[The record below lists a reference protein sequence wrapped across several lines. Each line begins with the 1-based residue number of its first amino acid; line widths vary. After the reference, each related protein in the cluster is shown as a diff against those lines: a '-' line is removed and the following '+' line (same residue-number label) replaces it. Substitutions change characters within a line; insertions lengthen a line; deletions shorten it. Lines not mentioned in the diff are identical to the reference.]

1 MMKTK
6 NQQQGLSMLLALI
19 AVLLLSLT
27 ALALVRSVDTG
38 TLIIS
43 NIGFKQDATESSAV
57 GAENAMAWLEGQ
69 GALDDDLPDKG
80 YYASSLD
87 KLDPTGSNTTA
98 SNKLTLVD
106 WDGTGDCP
114 GVKAGTFASCTT
126 KPFPLATN
134 AGASMVNGNRVQWV
148 ITRLCKT
155 AGTLSSPNVCTK
167 PGSTSSTVSASDR
180 GTLDA
185 AGRITGGSMS
195 GPYYRIV
202 VRSAGPRN
210 TVSFTETIVHF

>member
-1 MMKTK
+1 
-6 NQQQGLSMLLALI
+6 MLLALI
-19 AVLLLSLT
+19 AVLVLSLT

-38 TLIIS
+38 TLIIG

-69 GALDDDLPDKG
+69 GALDNDLPDKG

-87 KLDPTGSNTTA
+87 KLDPTGANTTA
-98 SNKLTLVD
+98 TNKLTLVD

-114 GVKAGTFASCTT
+114 GVKAGTFASCIT
-126 KPFPLATN
+126 KPYPLATN

-155 AGTLSSPNVCTK
+155 AGTLSSPNVCTR
-167 PGSTSSTVSASDR
+167 PTTVGAATASDR
-180 GTLDA
+180 GALDA
-185 AGRITGGSMS
+185 GGRISSSVS

-202 VRSAGPRN
+202 VRTAGPRN